1 MTDTDWM
8 QLKSIALWDGVDLP
22 ERLWPDDASD
32 EYVAARRALAEAE
45 MSLRDQAEEVARLR
59 RALPPGAVVGDYALT
74 EGPRDLTRDE
84 PVLTTTP
91 RELFGGHD
99 ELVVYHLMFHPD
111 DDAACAMCALW
122 VDGLHG
128 VSHHITRRA
137 GLAVIGKA
145 PIDKLRRFARG
156 RGWDGLRIVSSHGTS
171 FNADLAVEAP
181 NGAQVPAVSTF
192 VREGDEVR
200 HVQTRPADYPDGS
213 VRGMDLI
220 SPVWNVF
227 DLLPSGRGEWLPD
240 NTYPG
245 RTRG

>member
-84 PVLTTTP
+84 PVLATTP

-111 DDAACAMCALW
+111 DDDACAMCALW

-145 PIDKLRRFARG
+145 PLDKLRRFARR

>member
-22 ERLWPDDASD
+22 ERLWPDDASNG
-32 EYVAARRALAEAE
+32 YVAARRALAEAE

-84 PVLTTTP
+84 PVLTTTLQ
-91 RELFGGHD
+91 ELFGGHD

-111 DDAACAMCALW
+111 DDDACAMCALW

-145 PIDKLRRFARG
+145 PLDKLRRFARR

>member
-8 QLKSIALWDGVDLP
+8 QLKSIALWEDAELP
-22 ERLWPDDASD
+22 ERLWPEGASD
-32 EYVAARRALAEAE
+32 EYVAARRALAGAE
-45 MSLRDQAEEVARLR
+45 MALRDQVEEVARR
-59 RALPPGAVVGDYALT
+59 RRELPRGAVVGDYAFT
-74 EGPRDLTRDE
+74 EGPRDLARDE
-84 PVLTTTP
+84 PVRSATL
-91 RELFGGHD
+91 RELFGEHD

-128 VSHHITRRA
+128 VSHHIMRRA
-137 GLAVIGKA
+137 GLALIGKA
-145 PIDKLRRFARG
+145 PLDKLRRFARR
-156 RGWDGLRIVSSHGTS
+156 RGWDGLRIASSHGTS
-171 FNADLAVEAP
+171 FNGDLAVEAP

-192 VREGDEVR
+192 VRAGDEVR
-200 HVQTRPADYPDGS
+200 HVQTRPADYADGS

-240 NTYPG
+240 NGYPD
-245 RTRG
+245 RARG